1 MIRNIVFDVGKVLVS
16 YEPDAYMDSLGLDA
30 GAKARLNAAVFENPL
45 WDASDQGLGTPEEL
59 LEQFILGDVELEDQ
73 IRYLYGT
80 VGNTVELM
88 PYALEWIRELKEQG
102 YGVYILSNYSE
113 NMLNQTREKL
123 LFLRL
128 VDGVVVSY
136 RIKLLKPDPGIYR
149 YLYDAYS
156 LNPRECV
163 FLDDRPENIRGAQG
177 TGMHGIVFRD
187 YASAKRELLDFLRD
201 SNI

>member
-73 IRYLYGT
+73 IRYLY
-80 VGNTVELM
+80 
-88 PYALEWIRELKEQG
+88 
-102 YGVYILSNYSE
+102 
-113 NMLNQTREKL
+113 
-123 LFLRL
+123 
-128 VDGVVVSY
+128 
-136 RIKLLKPDPGIYR
+136 
-149 YLYDAYS
+149 DAYS
-156 LNPRECV
+156 LKPGGCV
-163 FLDDRPENIRGAQG
+163 FLDDRPENIRGAQD